1 MSMADDVIRLETNVL
16 IIGGGFGGIWTALRA
31 SEIVDKVIL
40 VDKAYVSRS
49 GASTMSGGVTNAPLD
64 DDDLQT
70 WVDEIVVRGS
80 YMCNQDW
87 TWQLLELQRERIK
100 DFERWNVP
108 IVRDAEGRIKRF
120 LSRGMV
126 NVRCLQYNPKKAM
139 EILRARALAQGVQ
152 ILDRFFISEL
162 LTTDGRHPTRGAVA
176 GAVGFNTRTGE
187 RLVIRSR
194 TTVMGTGMTSMKGT
208 HRVDNT
214 TGDGMAMGYRAGG
227 RLCDLEFGFG
237 GTFTHL
243 MKDYSFTNYN
253 VSVAHGARL
262 INRLGER
269 FMTQY
274 DPVRFERSELARVV
288 AAFTKEIVEGR
299 GPVYVDLRHV
309 DPSYWDNLHAVS
321 STKGRN
327 ILLADVLPDPRIHPL
342 PIEPTWG
349 LWNGSRSGLK
359 IDIDCHAT
367 VPGLFAVGSAAK
379 NDATGTHA
387 SAGMPTAYCYTTGYR
402 AGETAAREALDSDL
416 PLVDQPAI
424 EWLLHEAMAPL
435 DRRDGALTVDQIHD
449 RLAALESSVVE
460 SVRLNAGRLQ
470 RFAAVAEEMR
480 AAVDETR
487 ATDIHDLV
495 KLHEARNLAE
505 CALLVYQSSLD
516 RTESREQF
524 YREDFPNTDDDE
536 WFCWH
541 GVSRGENGEPV
552 FDREPIPVEKFTLQ
566 PPERYNGPSPIA
578 AMMNGSF
585 DPARFN

>member
-1 MSMADDVIRLETNVL
+1 MSISRDIATIEANVL

-31 SEIVDKVIL
+31 SEIADKVVL
-40 VDKAYVSRS
+40 VDKAFVSRS
-49 GASTMSGGVTNAPLD
+49 GASTMSGGVTNAPMD
-64 DDDLQT
+64 EDDLQT

-87 TWQLLELQRERIK
+87 TWQLLKLQRERIR
-100 DFERWNVP
+100 DFERWGVP
-108 IVRDAEGRIKRF
+108 IVRDADGRIKRF

-126 NVRCLQYNPKKAM
+126 TVRCLQYNPKKAM
-139 EILRARALAQGVQ
+139 EILRARALAQGVR
-152 ILDRFFISEL
+152 ILDRLFITDL
-162 LTTDGRHPTRGAVA
+162 LTTDGRYPTRGAVA
-176 GAVGFNTRTGE
+176 GAVGFNTRSGE
-187 RLVIRSR
+187 RVVVRSR
-194 TTVMGTGMTSMKGT
+194 TTVIATGMTSMKGT

-262 INRLGER
+262 INRHGER
-269 FMTQY
+269 FMEQY

-321 STKGRN
+321 VSKGRN
-327 ILLADVLPDPRIHPL
+327 ILLAGILPDPRAHPL

-359 IDIDCHAT
+359 IDIDCHTT

-402 AGETAAREALDSDL
+402 AGETAAREALESDL
-416 PLVDQPAI
+416 PLVEQPAV
-424 EWLLHEAMAPL
+424 EMLLQGAMAPL
-435 DRRDGALTVDQIHD
+435 DRPAGALTVDQIHD
-449 RLAALESSVVE
+449 RLATLEASVVD
-460 SVRLNAGRLQ
+460 SVRLSAGRLEL
-470 RFAAVAEEMR
+470 FASVAAEMR
-480 AAVDETR
+480 AAVDKTK
-487 ATDIHDLV
+487 ALDVHDLV

-524 YREDFPNTDDDE
+524 YREDYPNTDDDA

-541 GVSRGENGEPV
+541 GVTRGERGEPI
-552 FDREPIPVEKFTLQ
+552 FDRERIPLENFAMQ
-566 PPERYNGPSPIA
+566 PPHPYKGRSPIA
-578 AMMNGSF
+578 AMMDGTF
-585 DPARFN
+585 DPAHFT

>member
-1 MSMADDVIRLETNVL
+1 MSIDVVTLEANVL
-16 IIGGGFGGIWTALRA
+16 IIGGGFGGIWAALRA
-31 SEIVDKVIL
+31 SETADKVIL

-49 GASTMSGGVTNAPLD
+49 GASTMSGGVTNAPME

-70 WVDEIVVRGS
+70 WVDEMVVRGS

-87 TWQLLELQRERIK
+87 TWQLLELQRERIR
-100 DFERWNVP
+100 DFERWGVP
-108 IVRDAEGRIKRF
+108 IVRDQEGRIKRF

-126 NVRCLQYNPKKAM
+126 TVRCLQYNPKKAM

-152 ILDRFFISEL
+152 ILDRLFVTDL
-162 LTTDGRHPTRGAVA
+162 LTSDGHYPTRGAAA
-176 GAVGFNTRTGE
+176 GAVGFNTRSGE
-187 RLVIRSR
+187 RTVIRARR
-194 TTVMGTGMTSMKGT
+194 TVIATGMTSMKGT

-262 INRLGER
+262 INRHGER
-269 FMTQY
+269 FMEQY

-321 STKGRN
+321 VSKGRN
-327 ILLADVLPDPRIHPL
+327 ILLAGILPDPREHPL

-387 SAGMPTAYCYTTGYR
+387 SAGMPTAYCYTSGYR
-402 AGETAAREALDSDL
+402 AGETAARQALDSDL
-416 PLVDQPAI
+416 PLVEQPAI
-424 EWLLHEAMAPL
+424 ETLLHGATAPL
-435 DRRDGALTVDQIHD
+435 VRSGNGLTVDQIHD
-449 RLAALESSVVE
+449 RLAALEASVID
-460 SVRLNAGRLQ
+460 SVCLNAERLE
-470 RFAAVAEEMR
+470 RFAAVASEMR
-480 AAVDETR
+480 AAVDHAR
-487 ATDIHDLV
+487 AEDVHDLV

-505 CALLVYQSSLD
+505 CALLVYQS
-516 RTESREQF
+516 
-524 YREDFPNTDDDE
+524 
-536 WFCWH
+536 
-541 GVSRGENGEPV
+541 
-552 FDREPIPVEKFTLQ
+552 
-566 PPERYNGPSPIA
+566 
-578 AMMNGSF
+578 
-585 DPARFN
+585 